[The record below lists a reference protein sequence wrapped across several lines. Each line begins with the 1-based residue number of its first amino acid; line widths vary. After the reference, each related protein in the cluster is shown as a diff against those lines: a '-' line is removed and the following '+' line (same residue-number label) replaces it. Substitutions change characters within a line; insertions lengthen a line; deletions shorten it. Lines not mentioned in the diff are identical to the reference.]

1 MTRVNESWGNRIQWE
16 TKLVQPAGRFF
27 FLLVSWCLLP
37 ENIILLITVFCHS
50 SFYYTIW
57 QQAAYWNENKWFK
70 HLSEKQHNLWI
81 SIIFW
86 IWSATDARIILNADS
101 GLTVFKNQVCWTE
114 SRKGNTSPLF
124 SLCLLSTPGIWSLCQ
139 EITVGQS
146 SASCSD

>member
-1 MTRVNESWGNRIQWE
+1 MIM
-16 TKLVQPAGRFF
+16 KLPELGDKSEWVLGKQNPVGGDKVGAAYRQVFF

-86 IWSATDARIILNADS
+86 IWSATDARIILNVDS
-101 GLTVFKNQVCWTE
+101 GLTVERGKLLHCFLCAYYPLQAVGVCA
-114 SRKGNTSPLF
+114 RR
-124 SLCLLSTPGIWSLCQ
+124 
-139 EITVGQS
+139 
-146 SASCSD
+146 